1 MINSIEIYFLLFL
14 IYSFLGWSMEVII
27 EMIKAK
33 KFINRGFL
41 IGPYCPIYGVGAVLI
56 TLLLKKYNTDIFIIF
71 TLTMVFCG
79 VLEYITSYTMEKL
92 FNARWWEYS
101 HHKFNINGR
110 VSLETLALFG
120 IGGCLAI
127 FIFNPII
134 FNYLHLIP
142 SLVTIIISITA
153 IIIIIIDTII
163 SFDIILEFKNTAVQ
177 LKDNTEEISKKVKEI
192 ISQKSALGRRLI
204 NAFPD
209 LEMIKTTIKKKIN
222 EGKEEY
228 ENMIK
233 KVKKVKK

>member
-1 MINSIEIYFLLFL
+1 MINSIETYFLLFL
-14 IYSFLGWSMEVII
+14 IYSFLGWSMEVVI
-27 EMIKAK
+27 EMIKTK

-41 IGPYCPIYGVGAVLI
+41 IGPYCPIYGVGIVLI
-56 TLLLKKYNTDIFIIF
+56 TLLLEKYNSDVFVIF
-71 TLTMVFCG
+71 TFTMVYCG
-79 VLEYITSYTMEKL
+79 ILEYITSYTMEKL

-127 FIFNPII
+127 YILNPIMFEFI
-134 FNYLHLIP
+134 HSIP
-142 SLVTIIISITA
+142 SLVLNIVSIISM
-153 IIIIIIDTII
+153 IIIIIDTII

-233 KVKKVKK
+233 KVKKMK